1 MHSRHL
7 TWMRWF
13 TATVLVSSLSLCAGS
28 LSLDTSVIPG
38 GGGSSTSSRFVLDG
52 SLGQPVAASDASAGN
67 TLQTAERAGFWSQ
80 MVRWISVAPV
90 AQQDFIE
97 RRADQSTHVL
107 IRTLMANDSATDLEI
122 LRFVAFNST
131 TSAGGSVYRDGPWL
145 IYQPPVAGGD
155 PALDSF
161 TYSIRDALGTEA
173 TGTVHIQIAGTPA
186 GGAPNA
192 VGVDH
197 LAGPPAVV
205 HVHFLGIAGRSYRIE
220 TADAA
225 TGPWTNA
232 GTLTAAADGSML
244 YTEADA
250 AGPRFFRIRE
260 TP

>member
-1 MHSRHL
+1 M
-7 TWMRWF
+7 
-13 TATVLVSSLSLCAGS
+13 
-28 LSLDTSVIPG
+28 
-38 GGGSSTSSRFVLDG
+38 
-52 SLGQPVAASDASAGN
+52 
-67 TLQTAERAGFWSQ
+67 
-80 MVRWISVAPV
+80 
-90 AQQDFIE
+90 
-97 RRADQSTHVL
+97 
-107 IRTLMANDSATDLEI
+107 
-122 LRFVAFNST
+122 
-131 TSAGGSVYRDGPWL
+131 YRDGPWL

-155 PALDSF
+155 PTQDSF
-161 TYSIRDALGTEA
+161 TYSIRDALGTVA
-173 TGTVHIQIAGTPA
+173 TGTVHIQIVGAPA

-197 LAGPPAVV
+197 LAGPPALV

-225 TGPWTNA
+225 NGPWTDA